1 MASIATTSNNNRT
14 TESGQNYNFA
24 LTVLTSLFFMWGF
37 ITCLND
43 ILIPHL
49 KAIFTL
55 NYTQVMLIQ
64 FSFFTAYAIISI
76 PAGMMVEK
84 IGYKNGI
91 VIGLITAGIGC
102 LLFYPAAGIQSYYI
116 FLGSLFV
123 LASGITI
130 LQVAAN
136 PYVAILGK
144 PETASSRLNLTQA
157 FNSVGTTIAPYL
169 GSLII
174 LSLAVKTAVDFKSM
188 SPEQISVY
196 KLAESSAVQV
206 PYLGLAAALFVIA
219 AVFAVIKLP
228 RIEASEVKASGDE
241 GVNYHDMH
249 KSAWGYKHLV
259 FGAIAIFLYVG
270 GEVSIG
276 SFLVNYIGQPFIA
289 GLKESDAGKYV
300 SLYWGG
306 AMIGRFFGSILL
318 SGITNTKKKNIFS
331 ALVFILAIIL
341 SAVVTDEYKNL
352 SDISIINFS
361 RTLTFLLFVVV
372 NFAAFNFGLR
382 KPART
387 LTILAICAACLVV
400 ASMLTFGAVAMWT
413 ILAVGMFNSI
423 MFPTI
428 FTLAIDGLG
437 KHTGQ
442 ASGIL
447 CTAIVGGAILPV
459 VQGFFADN
467 IGIHHAFFIP
477 VLCYIYI
484 AYYGLK
490 GHKPSYITVKA

>member
-1 MASIATTSNNNRT
+1 MATPGQSSMAKIKLS
-14 TESGQNYNFA
+14 SKQQNYTFA
-24 LTVLTSLFFMWGF
+24 LTTLTTLFFMWGF

-49 KAIFTL
+49 KAVFTL

-64 FSFFTAYAIISI
+64 FSFFTAYAIVSL
-76 PAGMMVEK
+76 PAGILVEK
-84 IGYKNGI
+84 IGYKSGI

-102 LLFYPAAGIQSYYI
+102 LLFYPAASVQSYAM
-116 FLGSLFV
+116 FLGALFV

-144 PETASSRLNLTQA
+144 SETASSRLNLTQA
-157 FNSVGTTIAPYL
+157 FNSLGTTIAPYF

-174 LSLAVKTAVDFKSM
+174 LSLAVKTLEDFKTM
-188 SPEQISVY
+188 SSDQILAY
-196 KLAESSAVQV
+196 KLAESNAVQV

-219 AVFAVIKLP
+219 AIFAVIKLP
-228 RIEASEVKASGDE
+228 KIEASDIMASGDD

-259 FGAIAIFLYVG
+259 LGAIGIFVYVG

-276 SFLVNYIGQPFIA
+276 SFLVNYIGQPFIS
-289 GLKESDAGKYV
+289 GLKEADAGKLV
-300 SLYWGG
+300 SFYWGG
-306 AMIGRFFGSILL
+306 AMIGRFIG
-318 SGITNTKKKNIFS
+318 
-331 ALVFILAIIL
+331 
-341 SAVVTDEYKNL
+341 SAVQRK
-352 SDISIINFS
+352 INPGIVLAF
-361 RTLTFLLFVVV
+361 
-372 NFAAFNFGLR
+372 NAFAA
-382 KPART
+382 AV
-387 LTILAICAACLVV
+387 LVII
-400 ASMLTFGAVAMWT
+400 SMLTFGQVAMWA
-413 ILAVGMFNSI
+413 ILAVGLFNSI

-477 VLCYIYI
+477 VFCYIYI
-484 AYYGLK
+484 AYYGIK
-490 GHKPSYITVKA
+490 GHKPSYLVAKV

>member
-1 MASIATTSNNNRT
+1 MATSVQLNT
-14 TESGQNYNFA
+14 AKIKLSGGQQNYTFA
-24 LTVLTSLFFMWGF
+24 LTTLTTLFFMWGF

-43 ILIPHL
+43 ILIPHF
-49 KAIFTL
+49 KAVFTL

-64 FSFFTAYAIISI
+64 FSFFTAYAIVSL
-76 PAGMMVEK
+76 PAGILVEK
-84 IGYKNGI
+84 IGYKSGI

-102 LLFYPAAGIQSYYI
+102 LLFYPAASVQSYAM
-116 FLGSLFV
+116 FLGALFV

-144 PETASSRLNLTQA
+144 SETASSRLNLTQA
-157 FNSVGTTIAPYL
+157 FNSLGTTIAPYF

-174 LSLAVKTAVDFKSM
+174 LSIAVKTVEDFKTM
-188 SPEQISVY
+188 SVDQISAY
-196 KLAESSAVQV
+196 KVAESGAVQV

-219 AVFAVIKLP
+219 AIFAVIKLP
-228 RIEASEVKASGDE
+228 KIEASDIIANGDD
-241 GVNYHDMH
+241 GMNYHDMH
-249 KSAWGYKHLV
+249 KSAWDYKHLV
-259 FGAIAIFLYVG
+259 LGAIGIFVYVG

-289 GLKESDAGKYV
+289 GLKEADAGKLV
-300 SLYWGG
+300 SFYWGG
-306 AMIGRFFGSILL
+306 AMIGRFIG
-318 SGITNTKKKNIFS
+318 
-331 ALVFILAIIL
+331 
-341 SAVVTDEYKNL
+341 SAVQRKINPGKVL
-352 SDISIINFS
+352 SFNAFVAAVLVII
-361 RTLTFLLFVVV
+361 
-372 NFAAFNFGLR
+372 
-382 KPART
+382 
-387 LTILAICAACLVV
+387 
-400 ASMLTFGAVAMWT
+400 SMLTFGQVAMWA
-413 ILAVGMFNSI
+413 ILAVGLFNSI

-484 AYYGLK
+484 AYYGIK
-490 GHKPSYITVKA
+490 GHKLSYLTAKV

>member
-1 MASIATTSNNNRT
+1 MTSSGPNTLLNSKSNN
-14 TESGQNYNFA
+14 GQQNYSFA

-49 KAIFTL
+49 KQVFTL

-76 PAGMMVEK
+76 PAGMLVEK

-91 VIGLITAGIGC
+91 VIGLVTAGIGC
-102 LLFYPAAGIQSYYI
+102 LLFYPAAGYQSYI
-116 FLGSLFV
+116 MFLGALFI

-144 PETASSRLNLTQA
+144 PETASSRLNLSQA
-157 FNSVGTTIAPYL
+157 VNSLGHTIAPYF

-174 LSLAVKTAVDFKSM
+174 LSIVVLSAEELKKMNPIDLNT
-188 SPEQISVY
+188 Y
-196 KLAESSAVQV
+196 KLAEASAVQV
-206 PYLGLAAALFVIA
+206 PYLGLAAVLFVIA
-219 AVFAVIKLP
+219 AVFVIIKLP
-228 RIEASEVKASGDE
+228 KIESSEISASGD
-241 GVNYHDMH
+241 GGQNFHDLH
-249 KSAWGYKHLV
+249 QSAWGYKHLV
-259 FGAIAIFLYVG
+259 LGAIGIFLYVG
-270 GEVSIG
+270 AEVSIG
-276 SFLVNYIGQPFIA
+276 SFLVNYFGQSFIA
-289 GLKESDAGKYV
+289 GLPEEQAGKFV
-300 SLYWGG
+300 SFYWGA
-306 AMIGRFFGSILL
+306 AMIGRFIGSAATRKIKPA
-318 SGITNTKKKNIFS
+318 N
-331 ALVFILAIIL
+331 ALVFN
-341 SAVVTDEYKNL
+341 AVVAATL
-352 SDISIINFS
+352 VII
-361 RTLTFLLFVVV
+361 
-372 NFAAFNFGLR
+372 
-382 KPART
+382 
-387 LTILAICAACLVV
+387 
-400 ASMLTFGAVAMWT
+400 SMLTFGKVAMWS
-413 ILAVGMFNSI
+413 ILAVGLFNSI

-459 VQGFFADN
+459 IQGFFADN
-467 IGIHHAFFIP
+467 IGIHYAFFIP
-477 VLCYIYI
+477 VIGYLYV

-490 GHKPSYITVKA
+490 GYKPTFVKS

>member
-1 MASIATTSNNNRT
+1 MASIATTATNNRT

-102 LLFYPAAGIQSYYI
+102 LLFYPAAGYQSYI
-116 FLGSLFV
+116 MFLGALFV
-123 LASGITI
+123 LASGITL

-144 PETASSRLNLTQA
+144 PETASSRLNLSQA
-157 FNSVGTTIAPYL
+157 INSFGHTIAPYF

-174 LSLAVKTAVDFKSM
+174 LAIAVKTAEELKSL
-188 SPEQISVY
+188 SPSELNAY
-196 KLAESSAVQV
+196 RLAEASAVHV
-206 PYLGLAAALFVIA
+206 PYLGLAAVLFAIA
-219 AVFAVIKLP
+219 AIFAIIKLP
-228 RIEASEVKASGDE
+228 KIEASEISASGDD
-241 GVNYHDMH
+241 GKNYHDMH
-249 KSAWGYKHLV
+249 TSAWGYKHLV
-259 FGAIAIFLYVG
+259 YGAVAIFLYVG
-270 GEVSIG
+270 AEVSIG
-276 SFLVNYIGQPFIA
+276 SFLVNYFGQPFIA
-289 GLKESDAGKYV
+289 GLKDSDAGKFV
-300 SLYWGG
+300 SFYWGG
-306 AMIGRFFGSILL
+306 AMVGRFIGSVVQRKINPAKVL
-318 SGITNTKKKNIFS
+318 IFNS
-331 ALVFILAIIL
+331 F
-341 SAVVTDEYKNL
+341 
-352 SDISIINFS
+352 
-361 RTLTFLLFVVV
+361 
-372 NFAAFNFGLR
+372 FAAS
-382 KPART
+382 
-387 LTILAICAACLVV
+387 LVII
-400 ASMLTFGAVAMWT
+400 SMLTFGAVAMWT

-484 AYYGLK
+484 AYYGFK
-490 GHKPSYITVKA
+490 GHKPLYITAKA

>member
-1 MASIATTSNNNRT
+1 MASSVPITSNAKTVNG
-14 TESGQNYNFA
+14 GQNYNFA

-64 FSFFTAYAIISI
+64 FSFFTAYAIVSI
-76 PAGMMVEK
+76 PAGILVEK

-91 VIGLITAGIGC
+91 VIGLATAGIGC
-102 LLFYPAAGIQSYYI
+102 LLFYPAAGYQSYI
-116 FLGSLFV
+116 MFLGALFV
-123 LASGITI
+123 LASGITL

-144 PETASSRLNLTQA
+144 PETASSRLNLSQA
-157 FNSVGTTIAPYL
+157 INSLGHTIAPYF

-174 LSLAVKTAVDFKSM
+174 LAIAVKTTEELKLM
-188 SPEQISVY
+188 SSADLNAY
-196 KLAESSAVQV
+196 RLAEASAVQV
-206 PYLGLAAALFVIA
+206 PYLGLAAVLFVIA

-228 RIEASEVKASGDE
+228 KIEASEISASGDD
-241 GVNYHDMH
+241 GKNYHDMH
-249 KSAWGYKHLV
+249 KNAWGYKHLV
-259 FGAIAIFLYVG
+259 LGAVAIFLYVG
-270 GEVSIG
+270 AEVSIG
-276 SFLVNYIGQPFIA
+276 SFLVNYFGQSFIA
-289 GLKESDAGKYV
+289 GLKDADAGKYV
-300 SLYWGG
+300 SFYWGG
-306 AMIGRFFGSILL
+306 AMVGRFIG
-318 SGITNTKKKNIFS
+318 
-331 ALVFILAIIL
+331 
-341 SAVVTDEYKNL
+341 SAVQRKINPAKVLIFNSFIAGML
-352 SDISIINFS
+352 VII
-361 RTLTFLLFVVV
+361 
-372 NFAAFNFGLR
+372 
-382 KPART
+382 
-387 LTILAICAACLVV
+387 
-400 ASMLTFGAVAMWT
+400 SMLTFGHVAMWA
-413 ILAVGMFNSI
+413 ILAVGLFNSI

-467 IGIHHAFFIP
+467 IGIHHAFFVP
-477 VLCYIYI
+477 VLCYLYV
-484 AYYGLK
+484 AYYGMK
-490 GHKPSYITVKA
+490 GHKPSYLTAKA